1 MEINFVNSKKCRIFA
16 PTFGTN
22 KALICAKIKQKIIMY
37 SAHNQIEN
45 AIKKRGRGKIFL
57 GNDFSKYGTPFAV
70 RHTLSRLC
78 KKGDIIRLSAGI
90 YLYPKIDNKTGLGV
104 LYPSIEDIAKTI
116 AKKEQARLVP
126 TGAYAQNRLGL
137 STQVPMKVVFL
148 TDGTPRVIKVGKKAT
163 IRFMKTTPRNLAF
176 KGKITQLVCAALKDI
191 GKGKVT
197 DEQLKKIEKALAF
210 ESSKIIQHDATL
222 APEWIAKIM
231 LNSLHNE

>member
-1 MEINFVNSKKCRIFA
+1 
-16 PTFGTN
+16 
-22 KALICAKIKQKIIMY
+22 MY
-37 SAHNQIEN
+37 STHNQIEK

-57 GNDFSKYGTPFAV
+57 GNDFSKYGTSFAV
-70 RHTLSRLC
+70 RHALSRLYR
-78 KKGDIIRLSAGI
+78 KGIIVRLSAGI
-90 YLYPKIDNKTGLGV
+90 YLYPKIDKENGLGV

-116 AKKEQARLVP
+116 AKKERARLVP

-148 TDGTPRVIKVGKKAT
+148 TDSAPRIIKVGKKAT
-163 IRFMKTTPRNLAF
+163 IRFMKTTPKNLAF

-197 DEQLKKIEKALAF
+197 DEQLKKIKKALSF
-210 ESSKIIQHDATL
+210 ESDKTIQHDAAL

-231 LNSLHNE
+231 LSNLPKNNLLNE

>member
-1 MEINFVNSKKCRIFA
+1 MEINFVNSKKCRTFA

-22 KALICAKIKQKIIMY
+22 LAYICSKTKCKIVMY
-37 SAHNQIEN
+37 STHSQVEKE
-45 AIKKRGRGKIFL
+45 IKRRGRGKIFL
-57 GNDFSKYGTPFAV
+57 GNDFLKYGTPLAV

-78 KKGDIIRLSAGI
+78 QKGLIVRLSAGV
-90 YLYPKIDNKTGLGV
+90 YLYPKIDNETGLGV

-148 TDGTPRVIKVGKKAT
+148 TDGAPRVIKVGKKAT
-163 IRFMKTTPRNLAF
+163 IRFMKTAARNLAF

-191 GKGKVT
+191 GKGKIT
-197 DEQLKKIEKALAF
+197 DEQLKKIEKALSF
-210 ESSKIIQHDATL
+210 ESIKVIQHDATL